1 MKLSPTMQK
10 TLNQIIEFIDTAK
23 RFNNYHDYYMFINLR
38 HAVNRKDYEEL
49 VERYE
54 WKYTELIK
62 SKYFEEI
69 YLGTWKRAR
78 ENDIALTSGVSS
90 STLRALEERGY
101 IEIIVDGRDAVD
113 HVKLLKR

>member
-1 MKLSPTMQK
+1 MKLSPTMQE
-10 TLNQIIEFIDTAK
+10 TLDRIIEFIETAK
-23 RFNNYHDYYMFINLR
+23 KFDNYHDYYMFTSLR
-38 HAVNRKDYEEL
+38 HAENRKDYQEL
-49 VERYE
+49 VEWYE

-69 YLGTWKRAR
+69 YLRSWKQAR

-101 IEIIVDGRDAVD
+101 IEIILDGRDAVD